1 MTVLMERRT
10 RWGFRFSSS
19 NTWRW
24 NATEPSGAVRVSS
37 EEFNTLADCV
47 ADAITQGYVPRP
59 GGIERREPASR
70 KDLLGQD

>member
-1 MTVLMERRT
+1 MSTERRT

-24 NATEPSGAVRVSS
+24 NSIEPSGVVRVSRD
-37 EEFNTLADCV
+37 EFSTLADCV

-59 GGIERREPASR
+59 GGIDRRELSSR
-70 KDLLGQD
+70 KDLLAQD